1 MNKNTQIAARPSV
14 KSRMK
19 SAATKLSS
27 VVVGSLVS
35 ASAFAQAAD
44 MPADVSGAAEFMKT
58 NGGIAIAVAGT
69 ITLIVLGITAA
80 KLPRRGS

>member
-1 MNKNTQIAARPSV
+1 MSKNTNVAVRPSL
-14 KSRMK
+14 KSRAK
-19 SAATKLSS
+19 SVATKLSS

-58 NGGIAIAVAGT
+58 NGGIAIAVAAT
-69 ITLIVLGITAA
+69 ITLILLGITAA

>member
-44 MPADVSGAAEFMKT
+44 MPSDVSGAAEFMKT